1 MGILRLPRRHHY
13 WRATKWL
20 FKTNFSTVTSHYS
33 LSTGTIPADWK
44 QARVTP
50 IFKEGNKQDTSNYR
64 PISVL
69 PLCMKVFER
78 VVHNQFHTHI
88 TTNNILNPHQS
99 GFRPKHST
107 TIALIDVTDHLYNQF
122 QNGLI
127 TGAIFLDLKKA
138 IDTVNPVILQE
149 KLRGIGVHGTEL
161 QWFDNYFTNRTQVVS
176 ANGAVSTTLPIP
188 CGVPQ
193 GSILEPLLFT
203 LYVNDLSSVA
213 VHGKVVLYADDTAI
227 FVSGKN
233 IEDIQGKLNSD
244 LEHISAWLCQQT
256 HIECKKTK
264 KQCFSVQTSVWPGW
278 ILK

>member
-1 MGILRLPRRHHY
+1 M
-13 WRATKWL
+13 
-20 FKTNFSTVTSHYS
+20 
-33 LSTGTIPADWK
+33 
-44 QARVTP
+44 TP
-50 IFKEGNKQDTSNYR
+50 IFKERKKQDTSNYR

-78 VVHNQFHTHI
+78 LVHNQFHTHI
-88 TTNNILNPHQS
+88 TTNNLLNPHQS

-107 TIALIDVTDHLYNQF
+107 TTALIDVTDHLYNLSQI
-122 QNGLI
+122 GLI

-138 IDTVNPVILQE
+138 FDTLNPVILQE
-149 KLRGIGVHGTEL
+149 KLRAIGVHGTEL

-176 ANGAVSTTLPIP
+176 ANGAVSTTQPIS

-193 GSILEPLLFT
+193 GSILGPLLFT

-244 LEHISAWLCQQT
+244 IERNQCLALCQQT
-256 HIECKKTK
+256 HIECKKNK
-264 KQCFSVQTSVWPGW
+264 NNAFRYKPAFGQDGY
-278 ILK
+278 